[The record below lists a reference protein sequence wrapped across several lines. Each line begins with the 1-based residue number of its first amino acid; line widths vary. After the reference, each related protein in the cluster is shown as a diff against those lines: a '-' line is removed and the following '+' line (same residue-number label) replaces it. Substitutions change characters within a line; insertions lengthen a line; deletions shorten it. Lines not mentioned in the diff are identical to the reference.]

1 MKLSVLFIG
10 NKFISNQALREYI
23 LRSIEKNVD
32 FISTITYFKENDN
45 SLFLHLEHEF
55 NLAQRLLI
63 ITSKQNFSTIGK
75 VICTVTSDNQIL
87 KDSMLIPQ
95 KSSVFEEGSYLL
107 EYKQTLANVIH
118 IDEMQKFPEILFEKQ
133 ESKAVV
139 HIFEDDRESALAVLS
154 PIAQTNDVTIDI
166 VTLIEGWQRVDISSK
181 RYGNISNF
189 IHSAKKLLKTKLIP
203 ASNIILYIIETLSNN
218 NKTITFAESCTGGLL
233 TYYFTKENG
242 ASKILHGS
250 LVTYSN
256 DLKENWL
263 AVEGSTLEAYG
274 AVSNE
279 VVEQMSEGAMNVSNA
294 DYALSISG
302 IAGDT
307 GGTELKPVGT
317 VHIGVRSHTEHKE
330 TRLQLSG
337 DRNYVQHQSVLYALK
352 MLLLIDKESFF

>member
-1 MKLSVLFIG
+1 MKSSVVFIG
-10 NKFISNQALREYI
+10 NKFISNQPLREYI
-23 LRSIEKNVD
+23 LRSIEKKID
-32 FISTITYFKENDN
+32 FISSITYFKENDN
-45 SLFLHLEHEF
+45 SLFLYLEHEL
-55 NLAQRLLI
+55 NLEQNMLV
-63 ITSKQNFSTIGK
+63 ITSKQHFSTVGK

-107 EYKQTLANVIH
+107 TYKQTHVNVIH
-118 IDEMQKFPEILFEKQ
+118 MDEMQKLPEILFEQ
-133 ESKAVV
+133 QDSKAVI
-139 HIFEDDRESALAVLS
+139 HLFEDDKESALAVLS
-154 PIAQTNDVTIDI
+154 PIAQTNDVTLDI
-166 VTLIEGWQRVDISSK
+166 VTLIEGWQRIDISSK

-203 ASNIILYIIETLSNN
+203 ASNIVLYIIDTLSHNK
-218 NKTITFAESCTGGLL
+218 KTITFAESCTGGLL
-233 TYYFTKENG
+233 SYYFTKENG

-263 AVEGSTLEAYG
+263 AVEGSTLESYG

-307 GGTELKPVGT
+307 GGTELKPIGT
-317 VHIGVRSHTEHKE
+317 VHIGVRTHTEHKE
-330 TRLQLSG
+330 IRLQLSG

-352 MLLLIDKESFF
+352 MLLLSDKGSFF